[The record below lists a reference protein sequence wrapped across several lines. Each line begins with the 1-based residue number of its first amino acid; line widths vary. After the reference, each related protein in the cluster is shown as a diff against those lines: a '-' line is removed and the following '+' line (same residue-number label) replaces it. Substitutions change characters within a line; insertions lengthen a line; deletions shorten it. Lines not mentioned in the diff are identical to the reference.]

1 MVAVGVVTFPGIQL
15 VNIILLQ
22 FEGQVSLLVYFVV
35 ALRWLGWLWWWR
47 GWGRDSLQILYDSFF
62 LLISRSEEKISFLFK
77 ILNYVYGIIC

>member
-35 ALRWLGWLWWWR
+35 ALRWLGWLGWWR

-77 ILNYVYGIIC
+77 ILNYLYVIIC